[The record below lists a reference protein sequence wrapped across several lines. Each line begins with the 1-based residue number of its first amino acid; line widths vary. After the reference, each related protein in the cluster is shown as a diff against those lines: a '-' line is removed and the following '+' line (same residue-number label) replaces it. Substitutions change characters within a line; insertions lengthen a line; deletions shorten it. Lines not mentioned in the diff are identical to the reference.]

1 MRIGLVS
8 PYDLGRAGGVQDQVI
23 RLAGWLSDAG
33 HDSVV
38 IGPGVEGPEGA
49 LLLGPTTNITA
60 NRAQTPIRLDPRVGR
75 RLESVRGEVDV
86 LHVHEPLMPAV
97 STAAMRLK
105 GPAKV
110 ATFHADPPVWA
121 RRLYR
126 YGRSGVRAVLRD
138 ASVITV
144 TSPISGSSIEG
155 IVDYRIVPN
164 GIDVADYETGPKNP
178 LRVTFLGRD
187 DERKGLSVL
196 LAAWTAVRS
205 AVPEARLTVMGADRG
220 VAVDGVEYLGWVDD
234 PAKREVLSAAAVF
247 CAPNLG
253 GESFGIILAEAMA
266 SGCAIVASAIPAFEH
281 VAGPTARLCNPG
293 DVECLAR
300 EIIGLLTTPEDA
312 RRLGGEAAERV
323 VQFDG
328 ATVAAQFV
336 AAYEEAIEERR
347 RR

>member
-8 PYDLGRAGGVQDQVI
+8 PYDLGRPGGVQDQVI

-33 HDSVV
+33 HDPV
-38 IGPGVEGPEGA
+38 IVGPGTEGPDGSI
-49 LLLGPTTNITA
+49 LLGSTTTITA

-75 RLESVRGEVDV
+75 KLKAALGRVDV

-97 STAAMRLK
+97 STAAMRIK

-164 GIDVADYETGPKNP
+164 GIDVADYMTGPKDP
-178 LRVTFLGRD
+178 MSVAFLGRD

-196 LAAWTAVRS
+196 LAAWPAVRA
-205 AVPEARLTVMGADRG
+205 AVPEAHLTVMGADRG
-220 VAVDGVEYLGWVDD
+220 DAGDGVAYLGWVGDA
-234 PAKREVLSAAAVF
+234 AKQAVLSTAAVF

-266 SGCAIVASAIPAFEH
+266 AGCANVASALPAFEH
-281 VAGPTARLCNPG
+281 VAGPTARFCDPG

-300 EIIGLLTTPEDA
+300 EIVGLLTKPEDA
-312 RRLGGEAAERV
+312 RRLGRDAAERV
-323 VQFDG
+323 VRFDG

-336 AAYEEAIEERR
+336 SAYEEAIGRHGGR
-347 RR
+347 